1 MSHNPIEHATAAS
14 DVLDFNPLLYM
25 LLYFIDTWTLFLVTN
40 NETTKIYLNSY
51 NPLQQMSRYFN
62 IYVLFDRLYQK
73 QPTVKKFQP
82 GTGVLEVKGLLLCY
96 VPRPPQTALM
106 NLQFTLNISYPI
118 LYLSWRKIH
127 IHITLFKKRTSPTF
141 IPK

>member
-1 MSHNPIEHATAAS
+1 MLQNPIEHATAAS

-62 IYVLFDRLYQK
+62 ISVLFDRLNQK

-82 GTGVLEVKGLLLCY
+82 GTGVLEVKGLHYFFAMSPGL
-96 VPRPPQTALM
+96 PRQP
-106 NLQFTLNISYPI
+106 
-118 LYLSWRKIH
+118 SWICSWH
-127 IHITLFKKRTSPTF
+127 
-141 IPK
+141 